1 MSFLLEEISEES
13 DIEDFER
20 GEGHSTSNDPEI
32 SDRIKGFSLPISQ
45 VKAQELYDMA
55 GHQEDEVNNDIT
67 IIPSPSALTTAEEIL
82 ILRVKDEL
90 KVSFELDKFQVAA
103 LVALQQGRNVVLVA
117 PCGSG
122 KMIVFY
128 LGVEIMRVK
137 LDKPKGVG
145 ICLQPLNNI
154 LRHGNQI
161 L

>member
-1 MSFLLEEISEES
+1 
-13 DIEDFER
+13 
-20 GEGHSTSNDPEI
+20 
-32 SDRIKGFSLPISQ
+32 
-45 VKAQELYDMA
+45 MA

-67 IIPSPSALTTAEEIL
+67 IIPSPSALTTAEENL

-103 LVALQQGRNVVLVA
+103 LFALQQGRNVVLVA

-122 KMIVFY
+122 KMIVFH